1 MDAQDNIE
9 EVRRKVKE
17 YEGDQNHIE
26 NFLTSGAALSSF
38 MQDTPTHFERS
49 PADKKAAEKMKKT
62 FTKVELAQ
70 RVINN
75 TLLDADMK
83 KIMGDHN
90 KSLYH
95 YVNGVASGT
104 IDPAEQPFTVD
115 PNHVNG
121 LNHIIQQ
128 EPSLATIV

>member
-1 MDAQDNIE
+1 
-9 EVRRKVKE
+9 
-17 YEGDQNHIE
+17 
-26 NFLTSGAALSSF
+26 

-49 PADKKAAEKMKKT
+49 PADKKSAEKIKKS

-70 RVINN
+70 RIINS
-75 TLLDADMK
+75 TLIDADMK

-90 KSLYH
+90 KSLYD

-115 PNHVNG
+115 PNHVDG
-121 LNHIIQQ
+121 LNRIIQQ
-128 EPSLATIV
+128 EPNLATIV